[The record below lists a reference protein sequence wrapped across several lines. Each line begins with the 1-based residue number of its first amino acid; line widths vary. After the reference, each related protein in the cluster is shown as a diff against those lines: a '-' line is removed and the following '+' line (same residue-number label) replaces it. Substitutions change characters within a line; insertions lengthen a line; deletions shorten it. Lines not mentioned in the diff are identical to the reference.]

1 VIRDWLIAT
10 LLGYLER
17 GTPKPRTAPHIA
29 APQRRSMRVAEAVGM
44 SRIPRSEIGV
54 TTTATIGASQAFS
67 PSRPAPGIVPDGV
80 KPMAMDDSFAWLAG
94 QSRYTENIGW
104 LGMPFLA
111 ELSQRAE
118 YRQIVETIAKDMT
131 RRWIKITAQG
141 DEDKTGKVAAIGDA
155 LKKYQIREKFR
166 RLAELD
172 GFFGRGHLYV
182 DTGRTGDREMLKV
195 PMIFDRRTWDK
206 LIDFRVVE
214 PVWTYPG
221 VYNSIDPLGED
232 YYAPRTWYV
241 FGKEVH
247 RTRLLTMVS
256 REVPDL
262 LKPSYQFGGISMSQ
276 LARPYIDNWLRTRQ
290 SISDLVHSFSTMVLK
305 TEMSDIL
312 QDGGAQALWDRIDLF
327 NSLRDNRGTMAL
339 DKNREDLVNVTTPL
353 GTLDALQAQA
363 QEQMAAVSHTPLIVL
378 LGITPSGLNASSD
391 GELQV
396 WASWVRSM
404 QEHLFDGPLDRVIK
418 CIQIDLWGE
427 TDPDIGFDYE
437 PLRELSDAELAAA
450 QKQEADTHAVY
461 VNAGVI
467 APEEVRQALAED
479 EGSPYAGV
487 DLSGPPPDPPM
498 PQMEDDPLGSPP
510 DGPQGAPPGAA
521 SEDDA
526 ITAPDLA
533 AGVARAIEARQAEEA
548 YENWFHSRDE

>member
-1 VIRDWLIAT
+1 
-10 LLGYLER
+10 
-17 GTPKPRTAPHIA
+17 
-29 APQRRSMRVAEAVGM
+29 
-44 SRIPRSEIGV
+44 
-54 TTTATIGASQAFS
+54 
-67 PSRPAPGIVPDGV
+67 
-80 KPMAMDDSFAWLAG
+80 
-94 QSRYTENIGW
+94 
-104 LGMPFLA
+104 
-111 ELSQRAE
+111 
-118 YRQIVETIAKDMT
+118 
-131 RRWIKITAQG
+131 
-141 DEDKTGKVAAIGDA
+141 
-155 LKKYQIREKFR
+155 
-166 RLAELD
+166 
-172 GFFGRGHLYV
+172 
-182 DTGRTGDREMLKV
+182 
-195 PMIFDRRTWDK
+195 
-206 LIDFRVVE
+206 
-214 PVWTYPG
+214 
-221 VYNSIDPLGED
+221 
-232 YYAPRTWYV
+232 
-241 FGKEVH
+241 
-247 RTRLLTMVS
+247 
-256 REVPDL
+256 
-262 LKPSYQFGGISMSQ
+262 
-276 LARPYIDNWLRTRQ
+276 
-290 SISDLVHSFSTMVLK
+290 MVLK

-427 TDPDIGFDYE
+427 TDSDIGFDYE

-467 APEEVRQALAED
+467 APEEVRKALAED

-510 DGPQGAPPGAA
+510 DGPQGAQPGAT

-526 ITAPDLA
+526 ISSQSDLA
-533 AGVARAIEARQAEEA
+533 AGVARAIDSCKENTA
-548 YENWFHSRDE
+548 YENWFHSRDEER